1 MIELTPLFADIDI
14 GDLIKVGIFIFIIA
28 AGAIGHLMTKMKE
41 TQEAARR
48 RQQRAQAQAQA
59 QAGGKKDGLEDEIGA
74 FLRGAA
80 ERRGAGGAQPARPA
94 PQQPRPA
101 APAPRPLARP
111 AARPAPQQRPVR
123 RPARPMRPPPVEEP
137 VDVVQAEAPQ
147 PATPLREQRGED
159 RLRHLAPADVG
170 QEVSQADDKM
180 EERVHEVFDHK
191 LGQLAGKRGDTA
203 RPAPIQEASSPQDQ
217 VSPLPSTAAAG
228 MVALFANTNNLR
240 QAILIHE
247 ILRRPEE
254 RWNL

>member
-1 MIELTPLFADIDI
+1 MIELTPLFADIE
-14 GDLIKVGIFIFIIA
+14 DLIKVGIFIFIIA
-28 AGAIGHLMTKMKE
+28 AGAIGHLITKMKE
-41 TQEAARR
+41 AQEAARR
-48 RQQRAQAQAQA
+48 REQQRARAQAQAQVP
-59 QAGGKKDGLEDEIGA
+59 GKKDALEDEIGA

-80 ERRGAGGAQPARPA
+80 ERRGAGGQQPARPA

-101 APAPRPLARP
+101 AAGPRPVARP
-111 AARPAPQQRPVR
+111 TARPAPQQRPVR
-123 RPARPMRPPPVEEP
+123 PARPVGPPPVEEP
-137 VDVVQAEAPQ
+137 VDLVLADASQ
-147 PATPLREQRGED
+147 PAQPLREQRGAD

-170 QEVSQADDKM
+170 REVSQADEKM
-180 EERVHEVFDHK
+180 EEHVHEVFDHK

-203 RPAPIQEASSPQDQ
+203 RPAPVQEASSPEDR

-228 MVALFANTNNLR
+228 MAALFADVNNLR